1 MRAGYAPL
9 AANHSYGYASCLH
22 VRPVITCPAL
32 YIRNLIKNPGWSQTL
47 RPWVA
52 GGKVDREGNLPD
64 TKSRECGRQW
74 ARLRG
79 PLETW
84 GCLST
89 MVVQAC
95 NGSTGSG
102 KPAPVGIDPVTMFA
116 TM

>member
-64 TKSRECGRQW
+64 RQW
-74 ARLRG
+74 VRLRG
-79 PLETW
+79 PLET
-84 GCLST
+84 
-89 MVVQAC
+89 
-95 NGSTGSG
+95 
-102 KPAPVGIDPVTMFA
+102 
-116 TM
+116 